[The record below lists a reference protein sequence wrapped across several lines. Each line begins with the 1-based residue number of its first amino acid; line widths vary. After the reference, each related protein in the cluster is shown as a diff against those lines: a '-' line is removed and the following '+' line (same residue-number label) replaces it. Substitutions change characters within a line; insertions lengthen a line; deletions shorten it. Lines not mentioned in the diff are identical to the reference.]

1 MKVLITGGSGFIGS
15 HLADKLIDARH
26 SVCIL
31 DIKKPH
37 RSDVAFLQGSI
48 ISQADVKRSLEDV
61 EVVYHLAAFSNID
74 LVKENPLET
83 IESNILGTAYL
94 LDESRKRG
102 VRRFILASSIYVYDE
117 KGHLYTTAKLASELL
132 CKNYHTLYGL
142 PYTILRYGTAY
153 GPRSRRADIVS
164 IFIEQAIHSGRLV
177 IHGSGDQKRNFI
189 HVEDLAYGSVL
200 AMSEAVRQE
209 TLVLAGLEATSIKE
223 LAAIVNK
230 LFQDRLI
237 IEHKPQN
244 GREDDYKGGIKDLF
258 KVVEKLGWKPSYS
271 IDEGIRNYKEW
282 YLSQISGRE
291 DQD

>member
-15 HLADKLIDARH
+15 HLADKLIDAGH
-26 SVCIL
+26 SVCIF

-48 ISQADVKRSLEDV
+48 ISQVDVKRGLEDI
-61 EVVYHLAAFSNID
+61 EVVYHLAGVSNIN

-94 LDESRKRG
+94 LDESKKQG
-102 VRRFILASSIYVYDE
+102 VRCFILASSVYVYDE

-153 GPRSRRADIVS
+153 GPRSRGADIVS
-164 IFIEQAIHSGRLV
+164 IFMKQAIRSGRLA

-189 HVEDLAYGSVL
+189 HVEDLACGSVL
-200 AMSEAVRQE
+200 AMSEAARQE
-209 TLVLAGLEATSIKE
+209 TLVLAGLEAISIKE
-223 LAAIVNK
+223 LAVIVNK
-230 LFQDRLI
+230 LFQDKLA

-244 GREDDYKGGIKDLF
+244 GREDDYEGEIKDLF
-258 KVVEKLGWKPSYS
+258 KAVEKLGWKPSYS
-271 IDEGIRNYKEW
+271 IEEGIRNYKEW
-282 YLSQISGRE
+282 YLSQIAG
-291 DQD
+291 